1 MKLCLTNVAFT
12 LHADTLISTVIKFTE
27 SNNVIYNAHTVNG
40 INALHRTMCE
50 QAFSNTSTYIL
61 NLILA
66 QHIIHWLFTD
76 YSPNTF
82 LRIAVYTVLYKSCL
96 HLDPRA
102 VSRYGWLT
110 TSYGWL
116 AGYRRL
122 AAAYGLHLKSADKLL
137 SKVTFE
143 TCRRRLKTFF
153 SNC

>member
-1 MKLCLTNVAFT
+1 MSRVGRSLSDLFLAAWCTAVVCPDNVHTHVRSSYVFRIG
-12 LHADTLISTVIKFTE
+12 LYQIS
-27 SNNVIYNAHTVNG
+27 
-40 INALHRTMCE
+40 
-50 QAFSNTSTYIL
+50 
-61 NLILA
+61 
-66 QHIIHWLFTD
+66 
-76 YSPNTF
+76 SPA
-82 LRIAVYTVLYKSCL
+82 AV
-96 HLDPRA
+96 DPRAVA

>member
-1 MKLCLTNVAFT
+1 MANIRT
-12 LHADTLISTVIKFTE
+12 L
-27 SNNVIYNAHTVNG
+27 SNAN
-40 INALHRTMCE
+40 
-50 QAFSNTSTYIL
+50 SNFVTSL
-61 NLILA
+61 
-66 QHIIHWLFTD
+66 
-76 YSPNTF
+76 
-82 LRIAVYTVLYKSCL
+82 
-96 HLDPRA
+96 A

-110 TSYGWL
+110 TSYDWL